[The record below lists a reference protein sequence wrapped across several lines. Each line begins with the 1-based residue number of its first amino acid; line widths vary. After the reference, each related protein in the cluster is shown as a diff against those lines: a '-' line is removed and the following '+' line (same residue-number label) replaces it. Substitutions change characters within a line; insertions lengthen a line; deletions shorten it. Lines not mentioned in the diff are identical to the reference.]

1 MMFLQTLPLSGL
13 FDRASSRLDMIAD
26 FGPFFMVGVAL
37 FLLGLAVVTGIYD
50 SWWVPRKT
58 GAAAAQQDHA
68 LTVPCLRLAC
78 SSHRSGQSAQ

>member
-13 FDRASSRLDMIAD
+13 LDKASSKLDMIAD

-58 GAAAAQQDHA
+58 GAAAQQDHA
-68 LTVPCLRLAC
+68 PTVPCLRLAC
-78 SSHRSGQSAQ
+78 SSHRSGQLS